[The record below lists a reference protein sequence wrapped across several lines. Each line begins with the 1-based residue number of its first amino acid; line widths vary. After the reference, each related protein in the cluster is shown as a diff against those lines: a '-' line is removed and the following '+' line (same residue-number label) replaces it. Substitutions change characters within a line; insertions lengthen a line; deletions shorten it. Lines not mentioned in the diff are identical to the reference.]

1 MYYTIDTFS
10 SLNTR
15 HLFMF
20 CKYTHL
26 PKLISIIANIQ
37 YLLFNL
43 YLLFVSVYLYLIS
56 VLYTKMELSWTAR
69 NNYYF

>member
-1 MYYTIDTFS
+1 
-10 SLNTR
+10 
-15 HLFMF
+15 MF
-20 CKYTHL
+20 CKSYTHL

-43 YLLFVSVYLYLIS
+43 YLLYLSVYLYLIS
-56 VLYTKMELSWTAR
+56 VLYTKMELSLTTH